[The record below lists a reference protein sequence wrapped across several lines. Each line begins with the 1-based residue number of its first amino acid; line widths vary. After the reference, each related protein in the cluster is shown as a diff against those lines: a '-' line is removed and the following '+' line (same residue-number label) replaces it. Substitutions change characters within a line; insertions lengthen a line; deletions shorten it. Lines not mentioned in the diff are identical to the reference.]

1 MYTCQICQKVC
12 NGLDGLGIHL
22 TKAHKF
28 DKEEYYLQFLN
39 PDAKHTCDCGVSLN
53 FQGLGRGYPQRC
65 KSCTCSYAGSCNDWS
80 DEKKAEKSV
89 EISERN
95 REMWKDPEYRKN
107 QSERLSKLMTDT
119 NETTLAAGSDAR
131 RSQAEAISE
140 LYWDIDSGYYEEHNI
155 HKPNP
160 LFEVGIHIPT
170 QMRYTGGY
178 EKRYIYACYHLGIPI
193 KRAEYSHHYF
203 NRELNIRYLPDFY
216 REDTKEVIEVKG
228 FKYEEWL
235 EKKEALIE
243 GVRNTYGLPLVEVLK
258 SDIIELMSRLNLEFN
273 HDISSEFEIIN

>member
-22 TKAHKF
+22 TKAHKY
-28 DKEEYYLQFLN
+28 DKEEYYLEYLN
-39 PDAKHTCDCGVSLN
+39 PDAKGTCECGEELT
-53 FQGLGRGYPQRC
+53 FHGLGRGYPSSCRRC
-65 KSCTCSYAGSCNDWS
+65 SAISAAKSQWT
-80 DEKKAEKSV
+80 DEKKAERSV

-95 REMWKDPEYRKN
+95 REMWKDPEYREF
-107 QSERLSKLMTDT
+107 QSERLSALMTET
-119 NETTLAAGSDAR
+119 NATTLAAGSDAR
-131 RSQAEAISE
+131 QSQAGAISE
-140 LYWDIDSGYYEEHNI
+140 LYWDIDSGYYEEHVI

-228 FKYEEWL
+228 YKYEEWV
-235 EKKEALIE
+235 EKREVLTE
-243 GVRNTYGLPLVEVLK
+243 GIKSVYGLPLIEVLK
-258 SDIIELMSRLNLEFN
+258 DDIVKLMTRLGLDFN